1 MSLSTL
7 LTVYLT
13 FSLFC
18 GSCAQT
24 CWRNATCTG
33 PLGIAFP
40 GKWQS
45 NIYSL
50 SSRTVSLS
58 LSYSSQLAM
67 SLRSTLTYPHWLAM
81 VQSLSSTLVS
91 RVGGIAT
98 IDFISTGPG
107 AIGIAVTEAKN
118 WIGEWSDNLNGK
130 FQGPDG
136 ALYANFTS

>member
-1 MSLSTL
+1 
-7 LTVYLT
+7 
-13 FSLFC
+13 
-18 GSCAQT
+18 
-24 CWRNATCTG
+24 
-33 PLGIAFP
+33 
-40 GKWQS
+40 
-45 NIYSL
+45 
-50 SSRTVSLS
+50 
-58 LSYSSQLAM
+58 M

-98 IDFISTGPG
+98 VDFISTGPG

>member
-7 LTVYLT
+7 LAVYLT

-18 GSCAQT
+18 GSCAQI

-33 PLGIAFP
+33 PLDIAFP

-45 NIYSL
+45 NILRAIISHCLPKFIL
-50 SSRTVSLS
+50 SVTTGDVI
-58 LSYSSQLAM
+58 AK
-67 SLRSTLTYPHWLAM
+67 YPDIPA
-81 VQSLSSTLVS
+81 LVGNGS
-91 RVGGIAT
+91 ILVFDFGIEVGGIAT

-107 AIGIAVTEAKN
+107 ATGIAVTEAKN